1 MNYFIERIQKAMKYP
16 NFNQDDIISFHNIR
30 DVSPGSHMY
39 STTFRLPEQVAFSD
53 QEVDIMIAQND
64 EEEKEEAKEE
74 SKEEA
79 K

>member
-1 MNYFIERIQKAMKYP
+1 
-16 NFNQDDIISFHNIR
+16 
-30 DVSPGSHMY
+30 MY